1 MSKSKKRIEVL
12 QPIVKSTEDNV
23 TFEKLILACNKYIY
37 ANDFKDYELT
47 VLSQKDGVTVGIIT
61 TGHNKNLPPKKNKAT
76 GSHSTLGIDITKG
89 NLSFGNVFLYDATLN
104 VLFYEVNK
112 NGCYLDDLK
121 AYLQNKWNIDNTEN
135 LVDVNF
141 YLVSRK
147 GEYERLLKMSYFKEF
162 QAVIANP
169 TEVLQEIEDNE
180 SSLLGIAR
188 KCVSDAAKANTD
200 TLVVK
205 FSTHGKK
212 INKTGLGRQTILKY
226 VRSFQHLFS
235 IGQKRN
241 VQVLKVQ
248 GYFSDPELPTTLQ
261 PINLIADTFTIY
273 ISLTDKLLHNDLQ
286 EAEREAEVKKLYLKH
301 LPELKM
307 LFKPEKK

>member
-12 QPIVKSTEDNV
+12 QPVVKSTEDNV
-23 TFEKLILACNKYIY
+23 TFKELILACDKYLY
-37 ANDFKDYELT
+37 ANEFKDYELT
-47 VLSQKDGVTVGIIT
+47 ILSQKDGVTIGIIT
-61 TGHNKNLPPKKNKAT
+61 TGHNKNLPPKKNKVT
-76 GSHSTLGIDITKG
+76 GTHSTLGIDITKE
-89 NLSFGNVFLYDATLN
+89 NLSFGNVFLYDADLN

-121 AYLQNKWNIDNTEN
+121 EYLQNKWNLDNTEN

-169 TEVLQEIEDNE
+169 TEVLQEIEDSE
-180 SSLLGIAR
+180 SSMLGTAR
-188 KCVSDAAKANTD
+188 KYVSDAAKANTD

-212 INKTGLGRQTILKY
+212 INKTGLARQTVLKL
-226 VRSFQHLFS
+226 VKSFQHLIS
-235 IGQKRN
+235 YGLRN
-241 VQVLKVQ
+241 HVEVLRVQ
-248 GYFSDPELPTTLQ
+248 GYFSDPELPSTLQ
-261 PINLIADTFTIY
+261 PINLIADTFTIH

-286 EAEREAEVKKLYLKH
+286 ESERVAEVRKLYIKH

-307 LFKPEKK
+307 LFKSEKK

>member
-12 QPIVKSTEDNV
+12 QPVVKSTEDNV
-23 TFEKLILACNKYIY
+23 TFENLILACNKYLY
-37 ANDFKDYELT
+37 ANDFKDHELT
-47 VLSQKDGVTVGIIT
+47 VLSEKDGLTVGIIT
-61 TGHNKNLPPKKNKAT
+61 TGHNKNLPPKKNKVT
-76 GSHSTLGIDITKG
+76 GTHSTLGIDITKE
-89 NLSFGNVFLYDATLN
+89 NLSFGNVFLYDAKLN

-121 AYLQNKWNIDNTEN
+121 VYLQNKWNLDNTEN

-180 SSLLGIAR
+180 STMLGTAR
-188 KCVSDAAKANTD
+188 KYVSDAAKANTD
-200 TLVVK
+200 TLIVK

-212 INKTGLGRQTILKY
+212 INKTGLARKTILKL
-226 VRSFQHLFS
+226 VKSFQHLITS
-235 IGQKRN
+235 GLRN
-241 VQVLKVQ
+241 HVEVLKVQ
-248 GYFSDPELPTTLQ
+248 GYFSDPELPTTLK
-261 PINLIADTFTIY
+261 PINLIADTFTVH
-273 ISLTDKLLHNDLQ
+273 ISLTDKILHNDLQ
-286 EAEREAEVKKLYLKH
+286 ELERASEIRKLYNKH
-301 LPELKM
+301 LPELKCI
-307 LFKPEKK
+307 FKTEKE